1 MLFRHDV
8 IIIGSG
14 LAGLRA
20 AMEVAGHTDVA
31 LLSKV
36 YPTRSHSGAAQGGI
50 AAALGNEEPDSWEW
64 HMYDTV
70 KGGDYLTDQDAA
82 EHLAQD
88 APRAIYELEHLGVP
102 FNRTSDGRIAQ
113 RAFGGHTSNFGQ
125 AAVKRACHAA
135 DRSGRVILDTLY
147 WQIAQR
153 GVKVY
158 PEFQVI
164 DLLIKDGRCMGVIAY
179 QVATG
184 ELHVFHGR
192 QVLLATG
199 GFGKIYRTS
208 SNCFAN
214 TGDGVWLAYRRG
226 IPVEDMEFVQFHPTG
241 IYQLG
246 VLLSEAARGEGG
258 VLRNAS
264 GERFMERYAPTI
276 KDLAARDVVSRAM
289 YREVREGRGIAGQ
302 DFLHLD
308 LTHLGA
314 EKLAEKLSDISSFVK
329 IYLGLDPVTQP
340 IPVYPTCHYMMGG
353 IPVSLDGRV
362 LDHHQQPVPGLYAAG
377 ECSCLSLH
385 GANRLGCNSLLDL
398 VVFGR
403 RAGIAMMEELNSL
416 EWVELPPHPEQDTA
430 DRIGRIQQRTR
441 GERSHTLRSAMQRV
455 MMEQCSV
462 FRHREGLVQAL
473 TEVRGL
479 QAAFGQVVIDNHGSR
494 FNSDLLEALE
504 LEGLLDLAET
514 ILVAALAREESRGAH
529 YREDFP
535 DRKDDHWLKHTLVQ
549 RTDRGPKV
557 SYKPVTITRFQ
568 PKPRVY

>member
-1 MLFRHDV
+1 
-8 IIIGSG
+8 
-14 LAGLRA
+14 
-20 AMEVAGHTDVA
+20 
-31 LLSKV
+31 
-36 YPTRSHSGAAQGGI
+36 
-50 AAALGNEEPDSWEW
+50 
-64 HMYDTV
+64 
-70 KGGDYLTDQDAA
+70 
-82 EHLAQD
+82 
-88 APRAIYELEHLGVP
+88 
-102 FNRTSDGRIAQ
+102 
-113 RAFGGHTSNFGQ
+113 
-125 AAVKRACHAA
+125 
-135 DRSGRVILDTLY
+135 
-147 WQIAQR
+147 
-153 GVKVY
+153 
-158 PEFQVI
+158 
-164 DLLIKDGRCMGVIAY
+164 MGVIAY
-179 QVATG
+179 QIATG

-199 GFGKIYRTS
+199 GFGKIYQTT

-302 DFLHLD
+302 DYLHLD

-362 LDHHQQPVPGLYAAG
+362 LDHNQQPLPGLYAAG

-403 RAGIAMMEELNSL
+403 RAGMAMLEELQSL
-416 EWVELPPHPEQDTA
+416 EWTELPAHPEQDTA